1 MTQQGILNHI
11 TLFTLVGWALFP
23 SFQKAEAHPAH
34 AKPVNYP
41 FVVGFERFHSGLD
54 NDDYLAEG
62 GFILLDELNCVSC
75 HEPPKALRDQLT
87 GTIATDLTG
96 TATRLDHVDLEIM
109 IRNPRFV
116 KKDTT
121 MPSLFAGPDRD
132 LEEVEALKHYLAT
145 LSYDVPDYP
154 TGDIEQGRAFYHAVG
169 CVACHAPEVGYRP
182 PGIPDNAEIEL
193 TGLPS
198 VPMNLAD
205 LYGLDSLV
213 HFLLNPRQHRP
224 SGQMPDFK
232 LSQEEAFDLAA
243 YLKAGPDLVL
253 PTNLTE
259 ALNDPNEFSVNPEL
273 VEIGREIFRE
283 KNCTA
288 CHTEPGGDGKLTTG
302 RATPLAQLPPQS
314 RSGCLSE
321 RPTSGGVP
329 FYGLDEVQKRAI
341 TAALERLD
349 DRQELDRAAAIDWKM
364 KTLNCY
370 ACHERAG
377 AGGPEIARESYF
389 GFADQKAIALGRWG
403 HLPPALDHIGAKLT
417 GDWMERILTG
427 VRGGGEVRPYQ
438 MARMPLYLDEDTKW
452 FADNFAKTD
461 SLEKVKTPR
470 KSGNGEQVM
479 ESKNC
484 LQCHPVGD
492 VPSGGLPGI
501 DLATSPERLQ
511 PNYFRHLLLDPQSLQ
526 RGTPMPDQFEGVDG
540 IQALWQYLKELR

>member
-1 MTQQGILNHI
+1 MTQQGILKHL
-11 TLFTLVGWALFP
+11 TLFGLIGFGVFFATE
-23 SFQKAEAHPAH
+23 KAAAHPAH

-54 NDDYLAEG
+54 DDDYLAEG

-87 GTIATDLTG
+87 GTEATDLTG
-96 TATRLDHVDLEIM
+96 AATRLDHVDLEIM

-116 KKDTT
+116 KRDTT

-132 LEEVEALKHYLAT
+132 LGEVEALKHYLAT
-145 LSYDVPDYP
+145 LTYDVPDYP
-154 TGDIEQGRAFYHAVG
+154 TGDIERGRAFYHAVG

-205 LYGLDSLV
+205 LYDLDALA

-232 LSQEEAFDLAA
+232 LTQEEAFDLAA

-259 ALNDPNEFSVNPEL
+259 ALNDPDEFNVNPEL
-273 VEIGREIFRE
+273 VEVGREVFRK
-283 KNCTA
+283 KNCSA
-288 CHTEPGGDGKLTTG
+288 CHTEPGGDGSLTTG
-302 RATPLAQLPPQS
+302 RATPLAELPPDS

-349 DRQELDRAAAIDWKM
+349 DRSKLDRNAAIDWKM

-377 AGGPEIARESYF
+377 IGGPETARESYF
-389 GFADQKAIALGRWG
+389 GFAVEKAIALGRWG
-403 HLPPALDHIGAKLT
+403 HLPPALDYAGAKLT
-417 GDWMERILTG
+417 DEWMERILTG

-438 MARMPLYLDEDTKW
+438 MARMPLYLEKDTKW
-452 FADNFAKTD
+452 FADNFSKAD
-461 SLEKVKTPR
+461 SLEKVKAPLR
-470 KSGNGEQVM
+470 PGDGKQVFD
-479 ESKNC
+479 SKNC
-484 LQCHPVGD
+484 IQCHPIG
-492 VPSGGLPGI
+492 PKPTAELPGI
-501 DLATSPERLQ
+501 DLATSPERLKQ
-511 PNYFRHLLLDPQSLQ
+511 NYFRHLLLDPQSLQ
-526 RGTPMPDQFEGVDG
+526 PGTPMPDQFEDVDG
-540 IQALWQYLKELR
+540 IHALWQYLKDLK